1 MIIHEEV
8 YDGKMGK
15 YSKRY
20 CLFLVVYGHV
30 IDGLADSGYTFASYE
45 VQHGIIYSFHMPL
58 FFFLSGL
65 FFDNMLK
72 RELLTVIK
80 SRALSLLYPYFLWG
94 IIQGSIMAILSKF
107 TNSGAG
113 WEKVLLLPV
122 DPFGQFWYLYDLF
135 FMILLYLGLYKL
147 VKNKSKV
154 LIFAI
159 AAFVATPFMDM
170 WEFSRIFHHFIFLV
184 LGAMFFD
191 FESWFEV
198 KKIRICI
205 VLIIASLCSFWA
217 GLNLLNFLIFGLVG
231 TGITVVLAKIVR
243 NNRFLELLGIK
254 SLSIYLFHILALAG
268 SRIVLTKF
276 WGFENIPILI
286 VTLTIIGILL
296 PLIAD
301 NVAERLK
308 MTKYI
313 YGKGA

>member
-1 MIIHEEV
+1 MVKWVNIAKGIAI
-8 YDGKMGK
+8 
-15 YSKRY
+15 
-20 CLFLVVYGHV
+20 FLVVYGHV

-147 VKNKSKV
+147 VKNKSTV

-198 KKIRICI
+198 KKIRIFI

-217 GLNLLNFLIFGLVG
+217 GLNLLSFLILGLVG

>member
-1 MIIHEEV
+1 MVKWVNIAKGIAI
-8 YDGKMGK
+8 
-15 YSKRY
+15 
-20 CLFLVVYGHV
+20 FLVVYGHV

-147 VKNKSKV
+147 VKNKSTV

-198 KKIRICI
+198 KKIRIFI

>member
-1 MIIHEEV
+1 MMVKWVNIAKGIAI
-8 YDGKMGK
+8 
-15 YSKRY
+15 
-20 CLFLVVYGHV
+20 FLVVYGHV

-113 WEKVLLLPV
+113 WEKVLLLPI

-147 VKNKSKV
+147 VKNKSTV

-198 KKIRICI
+198 KKIRIFI

>member
-1 MIIHEEV
+1 MVKWVNIAKGIAI
-8 YDGKMGK
+8 
-15 YSKRY
+15 
-20 CLFLVVYGHV
+20 FLVVYGHV

-113 WEKVLLLPV
+113 WEKVLLLPI

-147 VKNKSKV
+147 VKNKSTV

-198 KKIRICI
+198 KKIRIFI

>member
-1 MIIHEEV
+1 MR
-8 YDGKMGK
+8 
-15 YSKRY
+15 RY
-20 CLFLVVYGHV
+20 MMVKWVNIAKGIAIFLVVYGHV

-147 VKNKSKV
+147 VKNKSTV

-198 KKIRICI
+198 KKIRIFI

-217 GLNLLNFLIFGLVG
+217 GLNLLSFLILGLVG

>member
-1 MIIHEEV
+1 MVKWVNIAKGIAI
-8 YDGKMGK
+8 
-15 YSKRY
+15 
-20 CLFLVVYGHV
+20 FLVVYGHV

-113 WEKVLLLPV
+113 WEKVLLLPF

-147 VKNKSKV
+147 VKNKSTV

-198 KKIRICI
+198 KKIRIFI

-296 PLIAD
+296 PLIVD

-313 YGKGA
+313 YGRGHN